1 MSKRECGLPLVYVR
15 MGVFGNDDDHSSL
28 NGNKCNYPTFL
39 DGVQVLMDVNV
50 ISFLGFEIALT
61 REHCGCC

>member
-39 DGVQVLMDVNV
+39 DVVP
-50 ISFLGFEIALT
+50 GFDG
-61 REHCGCC
+61 RQCNFVSWV